1 MAKRVFIVCQISS
14 TRRTLSPCTI
24 PSTRR
29 NKGHK
34 RRRPELTASGLTSSC
49 ASRVTHGEVLD
60 GAQVAAYFAVCQ
72 VPRHTA
78 KDSQFAVCLAAAH
91 GELLSLCYVP
101 WAWHPAKWP
110 ETTCFFCF
118 FTFKVP
124 TQTIY
129 HWAYITT
136 NTCNIYIYKD
146 KPQIHKSTHKLSSQV
161 YKSTNPYWKSS

>member
-1 MAKRVFIVCQISS
+1 MADGEAATATTAMAKRVFAVCQISS

-34 RRRPELTASGLTSSC
+34 RRRPELTASGLTSPC
-49 ASRVTHGEVLD
+49 ASRVAHGEVLD

-91 GELLSLCYVP
+91 GELLSLCRVP
-101 WAWHPAKWP
+101 WAWHRQSDQKQPV
-110 ETTCFFCF
+110 FFVF
-118 FTFKVP
+118 SRLKYP
-124 TQTIY
+124 LKPYIIEHISQQT
-129 HWAYITT
+129 HA
-136 NTCNIYIYKD
+136 IYIY
-146 KPQIHKSTHKLSSQV
+146 I
-161 YKSTNPYWKSS
+161 